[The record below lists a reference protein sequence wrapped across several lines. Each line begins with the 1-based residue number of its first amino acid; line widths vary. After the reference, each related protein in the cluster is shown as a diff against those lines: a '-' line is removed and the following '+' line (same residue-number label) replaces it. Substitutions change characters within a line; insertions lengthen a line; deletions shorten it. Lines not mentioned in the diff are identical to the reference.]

1 MKQNKKSFGLMVSA
15 GVLSVALLSACAQ
28 RVAIQPTPEPPTATP
43 TPLPTNTPTP
53 LPTATPEIK
62 KTVAAPTPEIV
73 GKSSGNTGNG
83 IAVGSLSDAVPD
95 LKSQQTALTLNLD
108 GTGTGNKALKG
119 TLNASL
125 NNNIAQKQLELVVGG
140 DLLSPLLAEQLR
152 GFAARGLTL
161 YALND
166 NVYASIQTLLS
177 VCVKPKASQINVA
190 QISEGLSLDTFTR
203 MVAADGTFPG
213 KLVGSETVN
222 GIASKHYTID
232 TAAFKEIADARGLKD
247 ITVSQGDVWLAD
259 QGNYVTRLNVI
270 GNGKLSNLA
279 NNSFEGN
286 FSLAMELTG
295 VNNSPEVVLPSNCSR
310 AIELP

>member
-1 MKQNKKSFGLMVSA
+1 MNKNKRSLGLMMSA
-15 GVLSVALLSACAQ
+15 GVLSLALLSACGQ
-28 RVAIQPTPEPPTATP
+28 RIAIQPTAIPPTETPAPTATP
-43 TPLPTNTPTP
+43 IPSPT
-53 LPTATPEIK
+53 PTATPEAK
-62 KTVAAPTPEIV
+62 KTVVAPTPEVV
-73 GKSSGNTGNG
+73 GKSSSGNG
-83 IAVGSLSDAVPD
+83 IAVGSLSDAVTD
-95 LKSQQTALTLNLD
+95 LKSQQTKLTLTLD
-108 GTGTGNKALKG
+108 GTGNGNKALKG

-125 NNNIAQKQLELVVGG
+125 NNNIAQKQLELTVGG

-166 NVYASIQTLLS
+166 EVYASIQTLLS
-177 VCVKPKASQINVA
+177 VCVKPKAAQINVA

-213 KLVGSETVN
+213 TLAGSETVN
-222 GIASKHYTID
+222 GIPSKHYTID
-232 TAAFKEIADARGLKD
+232 AAAFKEIADARGLKD

-270 GNGKLSNLA
+270 GSGKLSNLA
-279 NNSFEGN
+279 NNSFDGS

-295 VNNSPEVVLPSNCSR
+295 VNNSPDVVLPGNCAR
-310 AIELP
+310 AIALP